1 MLPRSSRGYNS
12 LMLELYDFA
21 ILKLSSLLFWRCQS
35 AQFIT
40 LYRSHVSRRHLEVGV
55 GTGYLLKRA
64 VFPSHWVQLYILDS
78 NPQVLRH
85 ASQYLS
91 RYNPTVVLCDLMSN
105 DWPALPQQQS
115 IGMNY
120 VWHALEGTDE
130 ARAQVFGRLADYLT
144 NDGVLFGSSVVGIHK
159 AMPKLSQTVSRHW
172 LQAGLFNNQGD
183 NTTCLQRALDAYFDD
198 VHIWQQG
205 QVMFFV
211 AKQPR
216 RPVTA

>member
-64 VFPSHWVQLYILDS
+64 VFPSHWVQLHILDS

-105 DWPALPQQQS
+105 D
-115 IGMNY
+115 
-120 VWHALEGTDE
+120 
-130 ARAQVFGRLADYLT
+130 
-144 NDGVLFGSSVVGIHK
+144 
-159 AMPKLSQTVSRHW
+159 
-172 LQAGLFNNQGD
+172 
-183 NTTCLQRALDAYFDD
+183 
-198 VHIWQQG
+198 
-205 QVMFFV
+205 
-211 AKQPR
+211 
-216 RPVTA
+216 